1 MAASRL
7 FRLKAEVASA
17 PSPVQ
22 ARSASYVQVRVDTGV
37 FHLDGLY
44 DYMVPEKFTES
55 AKVGIRVQ
63 VPFSNREVE
72 GIIVARGDEPDRVGN
87 LKFVT
92 KILSP
97 HTVATVESLDLIN
110 HVSKD
115 YACNPWDVIR
125 SAIPPRVAS
134 VDKKSQFFQ
143 TPSLGE
149 GEPSNVGN
157 TKGGSGRF
165 SDQPD
170 RSMSFFQFAPLIPSA
185 EQVASAASKAL
196 KQGSVLIIAPDD
208 KDVEQIVEALR
219 SVEVA
224 VLRLTSSMPRDER
237 YESFLECQNQILKIV
252 VGTRSSVFAPIDN
265 LSTILVYKE
274 SSSDHYEIRSPGWNS
289 RTVAMIRSEL
299 QGQNIVFLGYSPSVE
314 VALLIDSGKVVFRP
328 HAAEVKTI
336 SFTPDSGTLLPGRIF
351 SEIRNALKDGPVL
364 FLAARKGYG
373 NALLCS
379 HCRNI
384 ARCECGGRLHVG
396 AKSTP
401 PTCAHC
407 GEIFNQWKCKFCNR
421 NTQYLAGRGIERA
434 SEEISRAFPG
444 YPVVFSAGD
453 VIKENVENRPSLIL
467 STPGAQPKVQG
478 GYAAVVILDAM
489 RFFSH
494 TDLRSQERARE
505 IIFESVSLLSK
516 NGKALLVI
524 DSDHPIV
531 PAVTR
536 WNVVT
541 LMKRELSERREINLP
556 PFVSSAVLLVPESEA
571 ASISSGLRRAC
582 KEGRLPDSLVI
593 YGPTPVAKNQCKLVL
608 HASISDSEDLY
619 SFLLEFQK
627 KRSISKKELVTIRVE
642 PYSL

>member
-1 MAASRL
+1 
-7 FRLKAEVASA
+7 
-17 PSPVQ
+17 
-22 ARSASYVQVRVDTGV
+22 
-37 FHLDGLY
+37 
-44 DYMVPEKFTES
+44 
-55 AKVGIRVQ
+55 
-63 VPFSNREVE
+63 
-72 GIIVARGDEPDRVGN
+72 
-87 LKFVT
+87 
-92 KILSP
+92 
-97 HTVATVESLDLIN
+97 
-110 HVSKD
+110 
-115 YACNPWDVIR
+115 
-125 SAIPPRVAS
+125 
-134 VDKKSQFFQ
+134 
-143 TPSLGE
+143 
-149 GEPSNVGN
+149 
-157 TKGGSGRF
+157 
-165 SDQPD
+165 
-170 RSMSFFQFAPLIPSA
+170 
-185 EQVASAASKAL
+185 
-196 KQGSVLIIAPDD
+196 LIIAPDD

-224 VLRLTSSMPRDER
+224 VLRLSSSMTRDER

-289 RTVAMIRSEL
+289 RAVAMIRSEL

-478 GYAAVVILDAM
+478 GYATVVILDAM

-582 KEGRLPDSLVI
+582 NEGRLPDSLVI

-608 HASISDSEDLY
+608 HASISDSKDLY
-619 SFLLEFQK
+619 SFLFEFQK